1 MKNSELWIITLLNA
15 IPFANTVSRPPCL
28 IDIVYLDKI
37 NTSITC
43 WFSRKSLFLSY
54 KHSKKD
60 FESKQVSWHSFFA
73 YYSWF
78 FVAFAQYL
86 ERCAFL
92 SGKKVIIC
100 QKILI
105 DFSCF
110 FINLSLRG
118 IKKCCSRMKYERRD
132 QLMLISVSD
141 N

>member
-1 MKNSELWIITLLNA
+1 MSTNWSFAQNDLVQHLLTKYEKFWTLDNFANQHA

-73 YYSWF
+73 YCFWF
-78 FVAFAQYL
+78 FCRIF
-86 ERCAFL
+86 
-92 SGKKVIIC
+92 
-100 QKILI
+100 
-105 DFSCF
+105 
-110 FINLSLRG
+110 
-118 IKKCCSRMKYERRD
+118 
-132 QLMLISVSD
+132 LISGAVCIFKWKEGD
-141 N
+141 HLPKNLNWFFLLFHQPVIKRN